1 MYKTSSQ
8 NANILKLLKTLQEI
22 NSIAHKTTW
31 KHCRAIYKPTKLI
44 KIYLVAV
51 FCIQCASKGI
61 MLIHHRQT
69 AIS

>member
-31 KHCRAIYKPTKLI
+31 KQSRAIYKPTKLI
-44 KIYLVAV
+44 KIILLSCSILHTMRIKRNHVD
-51 FCIQCASKGI
+51 S
-61 MLIHHRQT
+61 
-69 AIS
+69 S